1 MKKIIAIVA
10 SLLLIAGA
18 FSACGKTVATPTDA
32 ETTTGVVTDTDAVV
46 TPDDAI
52 EVITPEDV
60 D

>member
-1 MKKIIAIVA
+1 MKKIVAVIA

-46 TPDDAI
+46 TLDDAI
-52 EVITPEDV
+52 EVVTPTDA

>member
-18 FSACGKTVATPTDA
+18 FGACGKTVATPTDA
-32 ETTTGVVTDTDAVV
+32 ETTTSVVTDTDAVV

-52 EVITPEDV
+52 EVATPADAN
-60 D
+60 

>member
-1 MKKIIAIVA
+1 MKKIIVVIA

-32 ETTTGVVTDTDAVV
+32 ETTTGVITDTDAVV

-52 EVITPEDV
+52 EVITPADA